1 MDSKEKIIELQITF
15 SRKNISVL
23 FSMLVFMLISFIT
36 YDGASEKVFA
46 PCGAICVIVILDVM
60 LASLNFFHSYNF
72 LRILKI
78 FELFVCG
85 LFISSSMNFSGTI
98 ADMFVVLTYVLIC
111 VELGYLMDW
120 ADKSRIYIMT
130 VVFHLP
136 FVAKMIYGF
145 VTYAPNLY
153 IGFSYLLTAIVS
165 YMIVTGIYLRIR
177 EIQQYNIQL
186 VYAKDRLL
194 DRAND
199 NYNKIVEDHNDLI
212 VSREHMGVRKYEL
225 EEAYKKINV
234 INENIKFQNKLM
246 KLASSSLD
254 INEVISK
261 CSEAI
266 IASQDDI
273 FYASIVFKEKEL
285 RKNFSSQLEKTMEP
299 LELQEFL
306 NFFLSDAFVDEQA
319 MSGAFYIN
327 NDISFDEFPFLEGI
341 EARSIIVKSINVQSA
356 DYMCVFV
363 IMSHLV
369 NAFKDKETLY
379 DNILRQI
386 EVAANNIFMYSK
398 IIELSNRDGLT
409 GLYNRRYLNL
419 YYNEHFV
426 YDKISGAAVAALL
439 DIDHFKSIND
449 TYGHLFGD
457 QALKS
462 VANVIKQLA
471 SNHNGLAFR
480 YGGEEFLVLFED
492 ISLDDAV
499 IIMERIRNHIKE
511 TPISHEGDTIYAKVS
526 IGVACYPETTK
537 KLSHLIDRADKAMYY
552 SKQNGRD
559 RLTVDNGED

>member
-1 MDSKEKIIELQITF
+1 MDSKEKIIELQIAF

-23 FSMLVFMLISFIT
+23 FSMLVFMLVSFVT
-36 YDGASEKVFA
+36 YGGSSAKVFA

-60 LASLNFFHSYNF
+60 FASLNFFHSYNF
-72 LRILKI
+72 LRVLKI
-78 FELFVCG
+78 FELFVSG
-85 LFISSSMNFSGTI
+85 LFISSSINFSGTI
-98 ADMFVVLTYVLIC
+98 SDLFVVLTYVLIC

-120 ADKSRIYIMT
+120 AYKVKIYILT
-130 VVFHLP
+130 AVFHIP
-136 FVAKMIYGF
+136 FIIKMIHGF
-145 VTYAPNLY
+145 ITYAPNLY
-153 IGFSYLLTAIVS
+153 IGFSYCLTAIVS
-165 YMIVTGIYLRIR
+165 YMIVSGIFLRIR

-199 NYNKIVEDHNDLI
+199 NYNKIVEDHNELI
-212 VSREHMGVRKYEL
+212 VSREHIGIRKYEL
-225 EEAYKKINV
+225 EEAYKKING
-234 INENIKFQNKLM
+234 INEDIKFQNKLM

-261 CSEAI
+261 CSGAI
-266 IASQDDI
+266 IANQEDI

-285 RKNFSSQLEKTMEP
+285 RNNFSSQLEKMMEP

-319 MSGAFYIN
+319 LSGSFYLN
-327 NDISFDEFPFLEGI
+327 NDVSFDEFPFLEGI
-341 EARSIIVKSINVQSA
+341 EARSVIVKSINVKSD
-356 DYMCVFV
+356 DYRCVFV

-369 NAFKDKETLY
+369 NAFKNKETLY

-386 EVAANNIFMYSK
+386 EVSANNIFMYSK
-398 IIELSNRDGLT
+398 IIELSNMDGLT

-426 YDKISGAAVAALL
+426 QDKITKTAVAALL

-457 QALKS
+457 QALKIVS
-462 VANVIKQLA
+462 SVIKQLA
-471 SNHNGLAFR
+471 SKHNGLAFR

-511 TPISHEGDTIYAKVS
+511 TPVSHDGDTIYVKVS
-526 IGVACYPETTK
+526 VGVACYPDTTK

>member
-1 MDSKEKIIELQITF
+1 MDSKEKLIELQIAF
-15 SRKNISVL
+15 SRKNLSVL
-23 FSMLVFMLISFIT
+23 FSMLVFMLISFAT
-36 YDGASEKVFA
+36 YEGQSEKVFA
-46 PCGAICVIVILDVM
+46 PCGAVCVIVILDVM
-60 LASLNFFHSYNF
+60 FSSLNFFHSFIF
-72 LRILKI
+72 LKILKI
-78 FELFVCG
+78 FELFVSG
-85 LFISSSMNFSGTI
+85 LFISSSMNFSGTV
-98 ADMFVVLTYVLIC
+98 ADLFVVLTFVLIC

-120 ADKSRIYIMT
+120 ADKSKIYIMS
-130 VVFHLP
+130 VVFHMP
-136 FVAKMIYGF
+136 FIVKMIHGF
-145 VTYAPNLY
+145 ATNPSNLY
-153 IGFSYLLTAIVS
+153 IGFSYLLTGIVS

-199 NYNKIVEDHNDLI
+199 NYNKIVEDHNDLMA
-212 VSREHMGVRKYEL
+212 SREHIGVRKYEL
-225 EEAYKKINV
+225 EEAYKKINFV
-234 INENIKFQNKLM
+234 NEDIKFQNKLM

-254 INEVISK
+254 INEVVSK

-266 IASQDDI
+266 ITQQDDI
-273 FYASIVFKEKEL
+273 FYASILFREKGL
-285 RKNFSSQLEKTMEP
+285 RNNFSNQLEKMMDP
-299 LELQEFL
+299 LDLQEFL

-319 MSGAFYIN
+319 LSGTFYID
-327 NDISFDEFPFLEGI
+327 NDVSFDEFPFLEGI
-341 EARSIIVKSINVQSA
+341 ETRSIIVKSLNVKSS
-356 DYMCVFV
+356 DYMCIFV
-363 IMSHLV
+363 IMSHMI

-386 EVAANNIFMYSK
+386 EVSTNNIFMYSK

-426 YDKISGAAVAALL
+426 YDKITGTAVAALL

-457 QALKS
+457 QALKTVS
-462 VANVIKQLA
+462 DVIKQLA
-471 SNHNGLAFR
+471 SKHNGLAFR
-480 YGGEEFLVLFED
+480 YGGEEFLVLFEG

-511 TPISHEGDTIYAKVS
+511 TPISHDGDTIYAKVS
-526 IGVACYPETTK
+526 VGVACYPDTTK

-559 RLTVDNGED
+559 RLTVDSGED